1 MRLLFVTPCPPDRR
15 APHGGGAY
23 LGQVAHALSQ
33 MAEVGLVALQ
43 RPGEHAGDVAW
54 RFVAAVPMPPRPTGP
69 RRLVDSVR
77 RLWQW
82 RNTPLVAA
90 KHCHPG
96 VPAAIA
102 RALTAFRP
110 DVCFVE
116 MAQMAQY
123 LPALASVPTVLT
135 DHEAGCPANT
145 RTGLG
150 PLGDAR
156 DRRLWCRHVARFYP
170 LATGL
175 QAVTAADAAA
185 LSAQLGRAVRV
196 RQLAV
201 DVPTTAVDVAAA
213 PPRALFL
220 GNYDHAP
227 NPEAAR
233 RIVRDVLPRLRAA
246 APECELWLAG
256 PHAERIADL
265 AGAPGVRV
273 LGYVPDLRQL
283 LASVRLLLAPVWSG
297 GGFRMKALTALAH
310 GVPVVSNELGAR
322 GGPARAEDGCARAE
336 SPAELA
342 AAAHRWLLDAGGA
355 ARAGTA
361 ARAWVRDNAAPEAV
375 ARDQLQYAAGI
386 AAARAATAATT

>member
-1 MRLLFVTPCPPDRR
+1 M
-15 APHGGGAY
+15 
-23 LGQVAHALSQ
+23 GQVAHALAQ
-33 MAEVGLVALQ
+33 IAEVGLVALQ
-43 RPGEHAGDVAW
+43 RPGEAAGDIAW
-54 RFVAAVPMPPRPTGP
+54 RWREFVPMPPRPTGV
-69 RRLVDSVR
+69 RRFADSAR

-90 KHCHPG
+90 KHRHG
-96 VPAAIA
+96 GMPAAIA
-102 RALTAFRP
+102 RALAAFRP
-110 DVCFVE
+110 DACFVE

-123 LPALASVPTVLT
+123 LPALAGVPTVLT

-150 PLGDAR
+150 ALGDAR
-156 DRRLWCRHVARFYP
+156 DRRLWRRHVARFYP
-170 LATGL
+170 LADAL

-185 LSAQLGRAVRV
+185 LTSRLGRTVRV
-196 RQLAV
+196 RQVAV
-201 DVPTTAVDVAAA
+201 DVPDAAVDVAAA

-220 GNYDHAP
+220 GNYDHGP

-265 AGAPGVRV
+265 ARVPGVRIV
-273 LGYVPDLRQL
+273 GYAPDLRQL
-283 LASVRLLLAPVWSG
+283 LSSVRLLLAPVWSG
-297 GGFRMKALTALAH
+297 GGFRMKALTSLAH

-322 GGPARAEDGCARAE
+322 GGPERPEDGCVRAE

-342 AAAHRWLLDAGGA
+342 AAAQRWLLDAGAA
-355 ARAGTA
+355 ARAGSA
-361 ARAWVRDNAAPEAV
+361 ARAWVRGHAAPDAV
-375 ARDQLQYAAGI
+375 ARDQLQLAAKL
-386 AAARAATAATT
+386 AAARRPAARATT